1 MEPLKLWL
9 KNKHFAQ
16 SSFKENRVVWNE
28 SIEKAYT
35 ESETQKLALS
45 EYDKLTNLEQTLK
58 AAEKKELLEN
68 STQTF
73 TKISQAKKELEDIY
87 NSQTSNLENQNKVN
101 EIKNRRIK
109 FEEKL
114 KFANGLTLAEAVAR
128 QELME
133 KLDLLNQPNK
143 KAAKPKNKTIAKA
156 KKASNKTAQ
165 ETDAVIAED
174 AERNAAGG
182 QGSPDRQ
189 GAEEAAADERVE
201 KAKKS
206 TDTVKTTKIEA
217 SQEIPNLSFPIA
229 IADLKKLKI
238 ELGSQKTL
246 STLESTHDLSKG
258 TFLLFPKPES
268 SDKSIYLKI
277 SDTETIRLNGVHNP
291 SNATSINAKEYYEI
305 VKATINGYTQII
317 GAKKSKETKDPS
329 QPEGKVV
336 DENKPQAEIEK
347 PKVGVNTPEIANI
360 IDKVSKPYAK
370 APRNYNSTDETKTAP
385 APAPA
390 PAPALAPK
398 LAAKPPSPEVKNAEP
413 DQVKALSAKA
423 VTLYTEGKYEEA
435 IATYEQAFKI
445 EPVPEL
451 IYNIAYIQDY
461 KLEQKEAAVAKY
473 EEYIQMPETDSKT
486 KTTAEARRKS
496 LEDELNAN
504 SEGVVSIGK
513 ATEKPRPT
521 FELTPPETPLDKIHD
536 TVRIVENSELG
547 DTLNHNPKD
556 WNKLYDRLTYRELYN
571 YRFEKN
577 FGLSKT
583 EAPQALLKAFQEG
596 LNDQLQFED
605 LLATTATSYKGLSN
619 TAYREKMDQLKST
632 STQTYQQYIDQKVAD
647 HLGINVT
654 EEEKQ
659 NAYTEMV
666 KAHPL
671 NKFQEEKKVA
681 KTEFDAMQTL
691 FNAGHD
697 ILTHLKKEDTL
708 KQLAETK
715 FEGKEEKTN
724 NILDKIELPSKDTD
738 FLGTEEHEFID
749 AQGIKINLSGDA
761 FNKFRE
767 NFEYKGVSYTSVIQL
782 LSRAYT
788 LNELIAQE
796 KVTKTA
802 QGDIIITALPDN
814 FDPKNPKIQ
823 ELAAAATQETL
834 GTAPEFGQVDAPTLE
849 QSHAER
855 VTSFRN
861 SLSKDAEIKRA
872 QILKQLLAAKSRS
885 QSDIV
890 ETSFDEIAD
899 FTSEITLEDDQK
911 HELIDEVITQTSP
924 EAMANNLFDRPTVK
938 GYQLF
943 TIDRQGNKKINEQ
956 EYRNYFNQ
964 LMDQGEQMR
973 LRQKFQEKPNIN
985 VGETTEAPM
994 AEFIKENQS
1003 TFDLSDA
1010 QIDALRLGYAHELI
1024 IEKHQQNKEYQE
1036 KIVNAET
1043 DTDTKKFHQ
1052 ALYTAGYPKD
1062 KPLPSRETIAAAIG
1076 VLFKRGDFKA
1086 IAAGVN
1092 LPLGEGFSLHIGA
1105 DNIQGPELGVNLTGQ
1120 IYKDS
1125 ETRIEGGAAINIP
1138 LGRVIFRETPAAPRP
1153 QFAAGAK
1160 AMFKNTE
1167 KWDAGLFA
1175 TTVLGVDLDNLKNSG
1190 LDVAAIGFAAEFNQD
1205 RARLEAFK
1213 RINKSEGFQ
1222 EIEAETD
1229 PQKRLDKIKAHT
1241 QFSQFNEK
1249 GKELPDADQLAIYE
1263 EWANQIAAQAEKQAT
1278 PDCPITG
1285 VYAGFTVGIP
1295 PTLMLGFKIRIGD
1308 KIYFR
1313 PTRSERE
1320 RIAKDLEGER
1330 LDSALDAISY
1340 QSAQGSQVET
1350 FKSADF
1356 FIDEKGSIALR
1367 EKSKNGELTV
1377 DNNSALE
1384 KVEAQLHAQNLE
1396 LIPAE
1401 KGGLELRINNTD
1413 LRNVRLQ
1420 LDPTATD
1427 IQMRIDQTTGK
1438 TYLFGNLN
1446 KLIIDRSTFRYQRR
1460 EQEGGANT
1468 FDVITISNKPDI
1480 NPYEISQSSALFAE
1494 KRIVDDKRTQ
1504 WEITKGANYNQFTNL
1519 RSFNP
1524 NEENLPQTTSFFDTI
1539 AEKPEWTE
1547 IKALAT
1553 MLKSPTN
1560 REKTRDGWNNKI
1572 TELFSELKSQIE
1584 SGKPNIAD
1592 YNAIVELVN
1601 DKLEGA
1607 PEMNA
1612 TEAAKLLTTFQDLY
1626 FTDLLEKAGNDKE
1639 KLLET
1644 FNENNHWIV
1653 EKVLIPEFEKA
1664 ITRLGIDA
1672 NARDLALALKTKAQ
1686 GKFAKMLSEYEPG
1699 NGNLK
1704 DFLEAKAKENRTPHL
1719 LFKSGTAI
1727 RETGKKQEGLL
1738 SGVMVSDLEAL
1749 GGLYLVDDIHENP
1762 DLEKVV
1768 TEIMLPRPSLTV
1780 EGLATPTALK
1790 LAAFE
1795 GTGAILGLDTYR
1807 KVVDYYNSETKE
1819 INNTNKAALEK
1830 FVNLTHNVID
1840 GKEPKIDT
1848 IRAALYGT
1856 YFKCGNLSLAAREQ
1870 FTYKH
1875 ETGTEGGIYV
1885 IGGEQSIHDEK
1896 EVGRDTVE
1904 ILAGAAVDTKQE
1916 QPAPQSTPKN
1926 PASRP
1931 QVNPKAPAA
1940 APGQPI
1946 ETNPVNRPNIGAK

>member
-9 KNKHFAQ
+9 KNKNFVA
-16 SSFKENRVVWNE
+16 SDFKEKRVVWNE
-28 SIEKAYT
+28 SSEEINQSIEAGEEEKTAETNELTDLKKSIQNTLTKNSRSRNVEGLKNAITQIETLISQTKKPILTT
-35 ESETQKLALS
+35 ELAKISAERMTIANNFQLSETLAKGTKTALNKLGELVAGPTKQK
-45 EYDKLTNLEQTLK
+45 
-58 AAEKKELLEN
+58 
-68 STQTF
+68 
-73 TKISQAKKELEDIY
+73 
-87 NSQTSNLENQNKVN
+87 
-101 EIKNRRIK
+101 
-109 FEEKL
+109 
-114 KFANGLTLAEAVAR
+114 
-128 QELME
+128 
-133 KLDLLNQPNK
+133 
-143 KAAKPKNKTIAKA
+143 KPKKSKRNDITKEPGT
-156 KKASNKTAQ
+156 Q
-165 ETDAVIAED
+165 EKQNE
-174 AERNAAGG
+174 
-182 QGSPDRQ
+182 QP
-189 GAEEAAADERVE
+189 
-201 KAKKS
+201 
-206 TDTVKTTKIEA
+206 
-217 SQEIPNLSFPIA
+217 LSFPIA
-229 IADLKKLKI
+229 TTKLKELGVDFDTEKNLSDLK
-238 ELGSQKTL
+238 E
-246 STLESTHDLSKG
+246 THDTPKAANTS
-258 TFLLFPKPES
+258 LLFPKPES
-268 SDKSIYLKI
+268 EDPSIYLKI
-277 SDTETIRLNGVHNP
+277 SDSKAVKLNGIKTD
-291 SNATSINAKEYYEI
+291 SNSVGPTTKPGYTS
-305 VKATINGYTQII
+305 VMATINGYTQII

-329 QPEGKVV
+329 QPEEKVV

-360 IDKVSKPYAK
+360 IVGKPFAK
-370 APRNYNSTDETKTAP
+370 APRNYDSTDETKTAQT
-385 APAPA
+385 
-390 PAPALAPK
+390 PAPALEHEP
-398 LAAKPPSPEVKNAEP
+398 AAKSPAPEIKLDEDAPEKTESP
-413 DQVKALSAKA
+413 TKSTPETQVKQTPPAAQTEESIQVVGKRQKA
-423 VTLYTEGKYEEA
+423 
-435 IATYEQAFKI
+435 
-445 EPVPEL
+445 
-451 IYNIAYIQDY
+451 
-461 KLEQKEAAVAKY
+461 
-473 EEYIQMPETDSKT
+473 
-486 KTTAEARRKS
+486 
-496 LEDELNAN
+496 
-504 SEGVVSIGK
+504 
-513 ATEKPRPT
+513 
-521 FELTPPETPLDKIHD
+521 FELTPPEISLDRINE
-536 TVRIVENSELG
+536 TLRIVENSELA
-547 DTLNHNPKD
+547 DTLNHNPKG
-556 WNKLYDRLTYRELYN
+556 WSKLYDRLTYRELYK

-605 LLATTATSYKGLSN
+605 LLATTNTSYKGLSN

-767 NFEYKGVSYTSVIQL
+767 NFEYKGVIYTSVIQL

-796 KVTKTA
+796 KVAKTA

-861 SLSKDAEIKRA
+861 SLSKDAEVKRA

-899 FTSEITLEDDQK
+899 FTTEITFEDDQK
-911 HELIDEVITQTSP
+911 HELVDEVITQTSP

-943 TIDRQGNKKINEQ
+943 TIDRQGNKKINEKA
-956 EYRNYFNQ
+956 YINYFNQ
-964 LMDQGEQMR
+964 LMDQGEQIR

-1003 TFDLSDA
+1003 PFDLTDA

-1024 IEKHQQNKEYQE
+1024 VEKHQQNKEYQE

-1043 DTDTKKFHQ
+1043 DPDTKKFHQ

-1105 DNIQGPELGVNLTGQ
+1105 DNIQGPEFGVNLTGQ

-1125 ETRIEGGAAINIP
+1125 ETRIEGGSAINIP

-1190 LDVAAIGFAAEFNQD
+1190 LDVAAIGFAVEFNQD

-1229 PQKRLDKIKAHT
+1229 PQKRLEKIKAHA
-1241 QFSQFNEK
+1241 QFAQFNEK

-1263 EWANQIAAQAEKQAT
+1263 EWADQIAAQAEKQAT

-1320 RIAKDLEGER
+1320 RIAKDLQGER

-1356 FIDEKGSIALR
+1356 FIDKNGSIALR

-1384 KVEAQLHAQNLE
+1384 KVKAQLHAQNLE

-1413 LRNVRLQ
+1413 LRNIRLQ

-1524 NEENLPQTTSFFDTI
+1524 NEKDLPQTTSFFDTI
-1539 AEKPEWTE
+1539 VEKSEWTD
-1547 IKALAT
+1547 IKALALT
-1553 MLKSPTN
+1553 QKSLTTPEKS
-1560 REKTRDGWNNKI
+1560 RENWNNKI
-1572 TELFSELKSQIE
+1572 TELFSELKPQIE

-1601 DKLEGA
+1601 PKLGDK
-1607 PEMNA
+1607 PMNA

-1626 FTDLLEKAGNDKE
+1626 FTDLLEKAGNDKDN
-1639 KLLET
+1639 LLET
-1644 FNENNHWIV
+1644 FNKNNDWIV

-1664 ITRLGIDA
+1664 IARLRIKTDA
-1672 NARDLALALKTKAQ
+1672 RVLAVQLKTMAQ
-1686 GKFAKMLSEYEPG
+1686 DKFTKMLSEYQPE
-1699 NGNLK
+1699 NETLK

-1727 RETGKKQEGLL
+1727 RETGKKQQGLL
-1738 SGVMVSDLEAL
+1738 SGMMVSDLEAL
-1749 GGLYLVDDIHENP
+1749 GGLYLVDAIEANP

-1807 KVVDYYNSETKE
+1807 KVVDYYNSENKI
-1819 INNTNKAALEK
+1819 INETNKTALEK
-1830 FVNLTHNVID
+1830 FVNFTHNVID
-1840 GKEPKIDT
+1840 GNEPKIAT
-1848 IRAALYGT
+1848 VRAALYGT

-1870 FTYKH
+1870 FTYTH
-1875 ETGTEGGIYV
+1875 ETGAEGGIYV
-1885 IGGEQSIHDEK
+1885 IGGEQSILEEK

-1904 ILAGAAVDTKQE
+1904 IIAGAAVDTKQE
-1916 QPAPQSTPKN
+1916 QKQQPPREVKDASEGPKAEEAPKPAEEGVTEGPAPQETVESFNGETPIDRTG
-1926 PASRP
+1926 S
-1931 QVNPKAPAA
+1931 
-1940 APGQPI
+1940 I
-1946 ETNPVNRPNIGAK
+1946 E